1 MKYSSK
7 FYSRINYIFKLKK
20 IKFLYLT
27 KMQQQQTSTS
37 TQSNQAN
44 FDKKTFNQNEKP
56 KDVRKANILAAK
68 GMFFIFKLFL

>member
-1 MKYSSK
+1 
-7 FYSRINYIFKLKK
+7 
-20 IKFLYLT
+20 
-27 KMQQQQTSTS
+27 MQQQQTSTS